1 MTTPQKTN
9 QKTNQTSTQTLPLPQ
24 RILVI
29 GSGGREH
36 AIVRQLAMDARVRA
50 IYAVPGSDGIKG
62 TPVRGQATVE
72 CLPMPTDSENFKQL
86 LDFAKDARVE
96 LIIIGPEQ
104 PLADGLADAAREQGF
119 RVFAPSKDGARLEAS
134 KIHAKELMQAAG
146 VRTARSFTVSTVEE
160 ALQGAKYFQPPY
172 VLKAD
177 GLAAGK
183 GVFIDKTLL
192 DLEKSARFLF
202 EEKGLGA
209 AGARALLEEF
219 SPGIELSHLV
229 LTDGH
234 GFISM
239 PSARDH
245 KRLLDNDEGPN
256 TGGMGVV
263 APVPLDAGLLERI
276 ERDVVGP
283 VILEI
288 ERRGLV
294 FRGVL
299 YFGLMLTPD
308 GPSVL
313 EFNTRF
319 GDPEAQVLMPLLD
332 DEAGPG
338 WLEALTK
345 IADGSLPKLKWL
357 KNRSVACLV
366 LAAEGYPDRPVKG
379 ALISGLDEDGAL
391 VERFV
396 GSSDDSGTRL
406 GESAYV
412 LHAGAKFGPNG
423 DFVTNGGRVMN
434 VVAISDRNMR
444 TAIEL
449 AYAAA
454 ESVTWKGQQ
463 VRTDIGRSL
472 LDRVT
477 S

>member
-1 MTTPQKTN
+1 MMKIGRMTTSQNPD
-9 QKTNQTSTQTLPLPQ
+9 LPQ

-36 AIVRQLAMDARVRA
+36 AIVRQLAMDPRVRA
-50 IYAVPGSDGIKG
+50 IYAIPGSDGIKG
-62 TPVRGQATVE
+62 TPTHGKTTVE
-72 CLPMPTDSENFKQL
+72 CLPMQTDSENYKQL
-86 LDFAKDARVE
+86 LDFATDARVD
-96 LIIIGPEQ
+96 LIVIGPEQ
-104 PLADGLADAAREQGF
+104 PLAEGLADVAREQGF
-119 RVFAPSKDGARLEAS
+119 RVFAPSKAGAKLEAS
-134 KIHAKELMQAAG
+134 KIHAKELMLAAG
-146 VRTARSFTVSTVEE
+146 VRTARSFTVSSVDETLK
-160 ALQGAKYFQPPY
+160 AASHFQPPY

-183 GVFIDKTLL
+183 GVFIDKTLAA
-192 DLEKSARFLF
+192 LEKSARFLF
-202 EEKGLGA
+202 EEKGLGE
-209 AGARALLEEF
+209 AGAKALLEEF

-245 KRLLDNDEGPN
+245 KRLGDNDEGPN

-263 APVPLDAGLLERI
+263 APIPMEPGLLDRI
-276 ERDVVGP
+276 ERDVVAP

-299 YFGLMLTPD
+299 YFGLMLTPE

-319 GDPEAQVLMPLLD
+319 GDPEAQVLMALLD
-332 DEAGPG
+332 DENGPG

-345 IADGSLPKLKWL
+345 IADGSLPKLKWR
-357 KNRSVACLV
+357 KDRSVACLV

-391 VERFV
+391 KERFV
-396 GSSDDSGTRL
+396 GVSDDSGTRL
-406 GESAYV
+406 GEAAYV
-412 LHAGAKFGPNG
+412 LHAGSKFGPNG
-423 DFVTNGGRVMN
+423 DFITNGGRVMN
-434 VVAISDRNMR
+434 VVAISDRDMK

-454 ESVTWKGQQ
+454 KSVSWKGQQ
-463 VRTDIGRSL
+463 VRRDIGRSL
-472 LDRVT
+472 LDRR
-477 S
+477 

>member
-1 MTTPQKTN
+1 MKIARMTTS
-9 QKTNQTSTQTLPLPQ
+9 QTSPLPQ
-24 RILVI
+24 RILII

-36 AIVRQLAMDARVRA
+36 AIVRQLAMDPRVRA
-50 IYAVPGSDGIKG
+50 IYAVPGSDGMKG
-62 TPVRGQATVE
+62 TSVRGKTTVE
-72 CLPMPTDSENFKQL
+72 CLPLPTDSANHKQL
-86 LDFAKDARVE
+86 LDFATDARVD
-96 LIIIGPEQ
+96 LIVIGPEQ
-104 PLADGLADAAREQGF
+104 PLAEGLADSARERGF
-119 RVFAPSKDGARLEAS
+119 RVFAPSKSGARLEAS
-134 KIHAKELMQAAG
+134 KIHAKELMLAAG
-146 VRTARSFTVSTVEE
+146 VRTARSFTVSSVAETLN
-160 ALQGAKYFQPPY
+160 AASNFRPPY

-183 GVFIDKTLL
+183 GVFIDKTLAE
-192 DLEKSARFLF
+192 LEKSARFLF
-202 EEKGLGA
+202 EEKGLGE
-209 AGARALLEEF
+209 AGARALLEEY

-239 PSARDH
+239 PAARDH
-245 KRLLDNDEGPN
+245 KRLGDGDEGPN

-263 APVPLDAGLLERI
+263 APVPLEAGLLDRI
-276 ERDVVGP
+276 ERDVVTP

-319 GDPEAQVLMPLLD
+319 GDPEAQVLMALLD
-332 DEAGPG
+332 DENGPG

-345 IADGSLPKLKWL
+345 ISEGELPKLKWRTD
-357 KNRSVACLV
+357 RSVACLV

-391 VERFV
+391 KERFI
-396 GSSDDSGTRL
+396 GASDDSGTRL
-406 GESAYV
+406 GEAAYV
-412 LHAGAKFGPNG
+412 LHAGSKFGPNG
-423 DFVTNGGRVMN
+423 DFVTNGGRVIN
-434 VVAISDRNMR
+434 VVAISDRDMK

-454 ESVTWKGQQ
+454 KSVTWKGQQ
-463 VRTDIGRSL
+463 VRSDIGRSL
-472 LDRVT
+472 LDRR
-477 S
+477 